1 MEGLVSSVC
10 VYIYIHVKIE
20 IYVKDH
26 VSVAYL
32 RIIQLLLKMCY
43 IANRAEVVNRMVKR
57 DELVSKCE
65 VD

>member
-20 IYVKDH
+20 IYMKDH

-43 IANRAEVVNRMVKR
+43 IANTAEVVNRMVKR

>member
-1 MEGLVSSVC
+1 M
-10 VYIYIHVKIE
+10 
-20 IYVKDH
+20 KDH

-43 IANRAEVVNRMVKR
+43 IANRVEVVNRMVKR